1 MATHF
6 GGVGNTPVENP
17 KPQDI
22 DNVSEDESQD
32 EDLIRQLLCK
42 TANLKQFVEDK
53 NNEPRE
59 AIHGLEQRLN
69 DLTLA
74 LHCQNTAIENVLD
87 RYTETLCTAEKKT
100 SLESS
105 LLQDIPILNG
115 QDSSQLED
123 WLTDIETASELT
135 NES

>member
-1 MATHF
+1 MHTMATRF
-6 GGVGNTPVENP
+6 CGVGNTLVEDP
-17 KPQDI
+17 KTQDI

-59 AIHGLEQRLN
+59 AIHDLEQRLN

-74 LHCQNTAIENVLD
+74 LCHQNTPIENVLD
-87 RYTETLCTAEKKT
+87 RYTETLCTAQKKT
-100 SLESS
+100 SLAEF
-105 LLQDIPILNG
+105 LITRYTHIKWARLF
-115 QDSSQLED
+115 
-123 WLTDIETASELT
+123 TA
-135 NES
+135 

>member
-17 KPQDI
+17 KTQDI

-42 TANLKQFVEDK
+42 TANLKKFVEDK

-59 AIHGLEQRLN
+59 AIHDLEQRLN
-69 DLTLA
+69 VLTLA
-74 LHCQNTAIENVLD
+74 LCHQNTPIESVLD
-87 RYTETLCTAEKKT
+87 RYTETLCTAQKKT

-105 LLQDIPILNG
+105 LLKIYPY
-115 QDSSQLED
+115 
-123 WLTDIETASELT
+123 
-135 NES
+135 